1 MNNTHNAS
9 CGFLKMNLAKFPA
22 ISMENDQQT
31 SFFFLRPMSPK
42 ITLTKGKESKT
53 RKSEG
58 KERRRRAKSKSFALS
73 LNHIGYFTSFLNK
86 KKLLDPIHSLH
97 YIFNTI

>member
-31 SFFFLRPMSPK
+31 SFSFASDEPEDH
-42 ITLTKGKESKT
+42 TYEGKGKQ
-53 RKSEG
+53 
-58 KERRRRAKSKSFALS
+58 
-73 LNHIGYFTSFLNK
+73 N
-86 KKLLDPIHSLH
+86 
-97 YIFNTI
+97 

>member
-31 SFFFLRPMSPK
+31 SFFFASDEPEDH
-42 ITLTKGKESKT
+42 TYEGKGKQNQKKRGERKEE
-53 RKSEG
+53 KSE
-58 KERRRRAKSKSFALS
+58 KQKFRSQFKSYWL
-73 LNHIGYFTSFLNK
+73 LYFFFEQK
-86 KKLLDPIHSLH
+86 K
-97 YIFNTI
+97 TA